1 MPQNDP
7 WAAFRTQPQPAPQ
20 PALQPLNVQ
29 PQPFPGAQPVRVKQ
43 NPAKVLE
50 EQAKQTRTGL
60 DLNQDARAQQG
71 LEMERERL
79 RIAQEAAALAKANRA
94 ANAGVETTAGQDQ
107 AAQHVISLETELGI
121 LNDIR
126 GKDPKAIKPG
136 LGEVVAGT
144 MTDNPEILGAT
155 RSDQRQR
162 SSASYRNVIESSLYL
177 LTGAAYNE
185 GQYKGQIETMT
196 PLYSDSEAVLKDKER
211 RLRAVIAGARS
222 RAGPANAKVQEAL
235 NALEGYL
242 PQMYGGEF
250 ADTMPMDP
258 VMGPVPEAKRKLST
272 TKDSVPIPAEMQA
285 EYEQFFKANPPGRM
299 TLEGYLQMRRELDD
313 KYDFGE
319 SSYEGSQQLVD
330 AYNAGKPVGMKIPA
344 AERELGAIESVIAD
358 YADSDAGVGIKN
370 FANAMSLGVPEL
382 LAGRQGRAT
391 SELADEEHWKS
402 ALTGEILGSLA
413 PSVALEKL
421 ALKGLVRGGEMAAAK
436 TGQKVGADIIANAGY
451 GAVRGANEAETE
463 DRLAQTGV
471 GAAGGLAGAL
481 LGRAT
486 VLGTRGFAGKQTTEA
501 LDDLGT
507 KTFEIPA
514 ERMALPADKATPAR
528 FQSMTDEELAGEALR
543 ARQGVEAYTN
553 FQKQALVKAR
563 EVAQANVKTQKDFIA
578 KNTKFE
584 IRPDAKEAI
593 RQQAAKQFPTDVEDV
608 LKLPQFA
615 DEAKAALQ
623 GLEPFDVLKT
633 RAERLEE
640 HLLQDPTVRS
650 GEIPAV
656 DLTTMQRAGKGE
668 AEAALG
674 GAPFVHGARQ
684 ESVASFNKQN
694 AGRVLARIG
703 EKLPDD
709 LEPGQATNAY
719 VNGQLNKAYTR
730 IRPMIKGDRDQGF
743 ADGVAAL
750 RRTALKGGSPE
761 RKQLWA
767 EIDDALG
774 KFLKPDGTFDGAGY
788 KELSTQLRRLSEVWT
803 RETNPSMSTAGPDMA
818 RVAEQVRKQAQALV
832 GRANPA
838 VGKQL
843 KQLETAWAHQA
854 RIEAASNTQSAIN
867 QRGVYA
873 PSEYLGAIR
882 RLDTSKN
889 KGQVARGKGMDQPY
903 AQNAQ
908 QIIGDKPQS
917 KASLPTAAAGAAALH
932 YGGPLTAAVATALG
946 AGYTPGVKRLVQA
959 IVDGKLGK
967 TPAAIEKAM
976 NRSDLA
982 KDLDSRTRRAI
993 IAQLVREKAQNAG
1006 D

>member
-7 WAAFRTQPQPAPQ
+7 WAAFRTQQQAAPQPAPQ
-20 PALQPLNVQ
+20 PMNVQ
-29 PQPFPGAQPVRVKQ
+29 PQPFPGAQPIRVKR

-50 EQAKQTRTGL
+50 EQAKQTRTAL
-60 DLNQDARAQQG
+60 DINQDGRAAEA
-71 LEMERERL
+71 LDMERERL

-94 ANAGVETTAGQDQ
+94 ANAGVETNAGQDQ

-144 MTDNPEILGAT
+144 MTDNPELLGMT
-155 RSDQRQR
+155 RGEQRQR

-177 LTGAAYNE
+177 LTGAAYNAE
-185 GQYKGQIETMT
+185 QYKGQIETMT
-196 PLYSDSEAVLKDKER
+196 PLYTDSGPVLKDKEA

-235 NALEGYL
+235 SALESYL
-242 PQMYGGEF
+242 PQMYGGEP
-250 ADTMPMDP
+250 ADTAPLAPD
-258 VMGPVPEAKRKLST
+258 MGPVAEPARKLST
-272 TKDSVPIPAEMQA
+272 TKDAVPIPAEMQA
-285 EYEQFFKANPPGRM
+285 EYENFFKANPPGKM

-344 AERELGAIESVIAD
+344 AERELGAIESTIAD
-358 YADSDAGVGIKN
+358 YADSDLGVGVKN
-370 FANAMSLGVPEL
+370 YANAMAFGVPEL

-391 SELADEEHWKS
+391 SELADDEHWKS

-413 PSVALEKL
+413 PSVALERL
-421 ALKGLVRGGEMAAAK
+421 ALKGITRGAEATMANR
-436 TGQKVGADIIANAGY
+436 VSADVMANAGY

-463 DRLAQTGV
+463 DRLTQTGV
-471 GAAGGLAGAL
+471 GAAGGLVGSLVGRGMVQGAK
-481 LGRAT
+481 
-486 VLGTRGFAGKQTTEA
+486 GFMGKQTTEA
-501 LDDLGT
+501 LDDLGK
-507 KTFEIPA
+507 KTFEMPA
-514 ERMALPADKATPAR
+514 ERAPLPADKATPAR
-528 FQSMTDEELAGEALR
+528 FQSMTDDELAGEAMR
-543 ARQGVEAYTN
+543 ARQGAEAYTN

-563 EVAQANVKTQKDFIA
+563 QVAQSNVKAQKDFIA

-584 IRPDAKEAI
+584 IRPEAKEAI

-633 RAERLEE
+633 RAERIEE
-640 HLLQDPTVRS
+640 HLLQDPTVRT
-650 GEIPAV
+650 GEIPGV

-684 ESVASFNKQN
+684 ASVASFNKQN
-694 AGRVLARIG
+694 AARVLANVG
-703 EKLPDD
+703 ETLPKDI
-709 LEPGQATNAY
+709 EPGQATNAY
-719 VNGQLNKAYTR
+719 VNGQLNKAYSR
-730 IRPMIKGDRDQGF
+730 IKPQIKGTVDRGF
-743 ADGVAAL
+743 TNAVSAL
-750 RRTALKGGSPE
+750 RKSSLGNGSPE
-761 RKQLWA
+761 RKELWGLIEEQLS
-767 EIDDALG
+767 
-774 KFLKPDGTFDGAGY
+774 KFMKPDGTYDGFSYQEASSG
-788 KELSTQLRRLSEVWT
+788 LRRLSET
-803 RETNPSMSTAGPDMA
+803 MA
-818 RVAEQVRKQAQALV
+818 KSEEANVVVVSDELSRAAEQVRRQMQALV
-832 GRANPA
+832 GRTDPA
-838 VGKQL
+838 VGAKL
-843 KQLETAWAHQA
+843 KRVEKAWAHQI
-854 RIEAASNTQSAIN
+854 RIEAASNTQSAMN

-873 PSEYLGAIR
+873 PSEYLGAVR
-882 RLDTSKN
+882 RLDTSKR
-889 KGQVARGKGMDQPY
+889 KAKVARGKGMDQPY

-908 QIIGDKPQS
+908 QIIGDKPTS

-932 YGGPLTAAVATALG
+932 YGGPLTVAVATALG

-982 KDLDSRTRRAI
+982 KDLDTSTRRAI
-993 IAQLVREKAQNAG
+993 MAQLVREKAQNAG